1 MEALK
6 ALEKAG
12 KINEDEQRKRS
23 TEVQKATDDHIKKID
38 DMLAAKEKDVAHV

>member
-23 TEVQKATDDHIKKID
+23 ADVQKATDEFIKRID
-38 DMLAAKEKDVAHV
+38 EMLATKEKDIGHV